1 MRRVDVCRKGSHL
14 ARCALPRHAN
24 GYDARS
30 SEAAFPTTVKDRR
43 RARRIVV
50 LVAPPGYA
58 RMGGAAVAAPAGWN
72 VDVGWIARNASRG
85 LRPIGETPSRPT
97 GGILDHET

>member
-1 MRRVDVCRKGSHL
+1 MRRADVRRKGSLL

-43 RARRIVV
+43 RARRIVM
-50 LVAPPGYA
+50 P
-58 RMGGAAVAAPAGWN
+58 GGAARICENGRGCRRRACRMECGCRMDLAERFERSEACRRDSLAPDW
-72 VDVGWIARNASRG
+72 RET
-85 LRPIGETPSRPT
+85 RP
-97 GGILDHET
+97 

>member
-1 MRRVDVCRKGSHL
+1 MRADVRRKGSLL

-24 GYDARS
+24 GYDARG
-30 SEAAFPTTVKDRR
+30 SEAAFPTTVKDGRR
-43 RARRIVV
+43 VRRIVV
-50 LVAPPGYA
+50 LVGPPGYA

-72 VDVGWIARNASRG
+72 ADVGWISRNASKG
-85 LRPIGETPSRPT
+85 PRPSGETPSRPT